1 MARQGARRWFL
12 RWCPLALAAVTL
24 GACSG
29 TAHQSAQNGGD
40 AAAFPVKL
48 AAADGAVTIS
58 HRPRRIVSLSA
69 TATEDIYALGA
80 GAQVVA
86 VDAYSTYPARAP
98 RTQLTE
104 SSLGVEAVAKYRPDL
119 VVLAEDTSHIASQLR
134 KLAIPVLVEPPA
146 SNLAAAYREIDQ
158 LGKATGHTAGA
169 ARVVNQ
175 ISTEIAEIVR
185 ATPRPKSPLRVYH
198 ELEPSFY
205 SATSRSFIGQVYSM
219 LGLQNIA
226 DAAHLSGPYPQLSD
240 EYIIASHPDLIVLA
254 DTVCCKQSTATVAAR
269 PGWRDIAAV
278 KDGAVVPVNDSIAS
292 QWGPRVV
299 IFARIVA
306 AEVRRLEEQEKQ
318 R

>member
-1 MARQGARRWFL
+1 MARHRARWWFL
-12 RWCPLALAAVTL
+12 RWCPLALVAVTL

-29 TAHQSAQNGGD
+29 GAHRSAQNDGG

-48 AAADGAVTIS
+48 ASANGAVTI
-58 HRPRRIVSLSA
+58 PRQPQRIVSLSA

-80 GAQVVA
+80 GGQVVA
-86 VDAYSTYPARAP
+86 VDHYSIYPPQAP

-104 SSLGVEAVAKYRPDL
+104 TSLNVEAIAKYRPDL
-119 VVLAEDTSHIASQLR
+119 VVLAEDTRHIVSQLR

-146 SNLAAAYREIDQ
+146 STLSSAYREIDQ
-158 LGKATGHTAGA
+158 LGQATGHAPGA
-169 ARVVNQ
+169 ARVINR
-175 ISTEIAEIVR
+175 ISGELAAIVR
-185 ATPRPKSPLRVYH
+185 STPRPQKPLRVYH
-198 ELEPSFY
+198 ELEPTFY
-205 SATSRSFIGQVYSM
+205 SATSHTFIGEIYSM

-240 EYIIASHPDLIVLA
+240 EYIIAAKPNLIVLA
-254 DTVCCKQSTATVAAR
+254 DTVCCKQSVATVAAR
-269 PGWRDIAAV
+269 PGWRDITAV

-292 QWGPRVV
+292 QWGPRIV

-306 AEVRRLEEQEKQ
+306 AAVRRLQKREGS